1 MSKPLVGIVMGSDSD
16 FSIMEEAGKVLEQF
30 NVAHEV
36 LVTSAHRT
44 PDLLEKAINENGDI
58 KVWIGFAGL
67 AAHLCGVIASHT
79 TKPVIGVPVA
89 SGALAGMD
97 SLLAMVQ
104 MPSGIPV
111 GVVGINNAKNG
122 MLLACQIL
130 GIEDSSISE
139 KIKNQRL
146 ESRKKYG

>member
-1 MSKPLVGIVMGSDSD
+1 MIGIVLGWPSDKKIAD
-16 FSIMEEAGKVLEQF
+16 KGIAILEELDIPHKLF
-30 NVAHEV
+30 I
-36 LVTSAHRT
+36 LSAHRT

-146 ESRKKYG
+146 ESRKKYGW

>member
-1 MSKPLVGIVMGSDSD
+1 MIGIVLGSPSD
-16 FSIMEEAGKVLEQF
+16 KKIADKGIAILEDLNIPHKLF
-30 NVAHEV
+30 I
-36 LVTSAHRT
+36 LSAHRT

-58 KVWIGFAGL
+58 KVWIGLAGL

>member
-1 MSKPLVGIVMGSDSD
+1 M
-16 FSIMEEAGKVLEQF
+16 
-30 NVAHEV
+30 
-36 LVTSAHRT
+36 
-44 PDLLEKAINENGDI
+44 
-58 KVWIGFAGL
+58 
-67 AAHLCGVIASHT
+67 CGVIASHT

-89 SGALAGMD
+89 SGSLAGMD

-104 MPSGIPV
+104 MPPGIPV

-130 GIEDSSISE
+130 GIEDSTISE
-139 KIKNQRL
+139 KVKNQRL

>member
-1 MSKPLVGIVMGSDSD
+1 MIGIVLGSPSD
-16 FSIMEEAGKVLEQF
+16 KKIADKGIAILEELDIPHKLF
-30 NVAHEV
+30 I
-36 LVTSAHRT
+36 LSAHRT

>member
-1 MSKPLVGIVMGSDSD
+1 MVFKMIGIVLGSPSD
-16 FSIMEEAGKVLEQF
+16 KSVADKGIAILEELNIPHKLF
-30 NVAHEV
+30 I
-36 LVTSAHRT
+36 LSAHRT
-44 PDLLEKAINENGDI
+44 PDLLEKAINENKDI

-89 SGALAGMD
+89 SGSLAGMD

-104 MPSGIPV
+104 MPPGIPV

-130 GIEDSSISE
+130 GIEDSEISK
-139 KIKNQRL
+139 KIKDQRM